1 MVYRQATVDWSGS
14 AIIIQ
19 GRIKPLSDLFTG
31 ESSLRNQAQALDGLQ
46 NRFRRYIHV
55 YYMETAAGIGS
66 VFSYPYRR
74 LLSRVPWT
82 ETVELHV

>member
-1 MVYRQATVDWSGS
+1 MDC
-14 AIIIQ
+14 
-19 GRIKPLSDLFTG
+19 KTG
-31 ESSLRNQAQALDGLQ
+31 FGDI
-46 NRFRRYIHV
+46 YI
-55 YYMETAAGIGS
+55 YYVEVAAGIGS